1 MSQANQNTIK
11 TFDIEAIAKLY
22 AIELAKGR
30 EGVSPEPKDY
40 HYRFAEAV
48 YTKNAYGLD
57 HLANGLND
65 IGKKVFTEVTGI
77 KLPRTQGATWAALMD
92 WAGINPFQDAADRA
106 KGQVEREK
114 RFLKERNVSVSET
127 VYEGFDEAIK
137 NGAREIKSISGSRY
151 LTDGVKVINL
161 SARGT
166 GYTLMVDYIKAR
178 IKYQV
183 ALEALENAAAGE
195 NQLSKAA

>member
-1 MSQANQNTIK
+1 MSQENPNTIK
-11 TFDIEAIAKLY
+11 TFDKEAIASLY
-22 AIELAKGR
+22 AMELAKGR
-30 EGVSPEPKDY
+30 EGVSPDPKDY

-48 YTKNAYGLD
+48 YTKNAYGLE

-65 IGKKVFTEVTGI
+65 TGKKVFTEVTGI
-77 KLPRTQGATWAALMD
+77 KLPRTQEATWAALMD
-92 WAGINPFQDAADRA
+92 WAGINPLQDAADRA

-114 RFLKERNVSVSET
+114 RFLKERNVSVGES
-127 VYEGFDEAIK
+127 VYAGFDEAIK
-137 NGAREIKSISGSRY
+137 NGAREIKKISGSRY

-183 ALEALENAAAGE
+183 ALEALENAAAGQ

>member
-1 MSQANQNTIK
+1 MSQANQNNSK
-11 TFDIEAIAKLY
+11 TLDKEAIASLY
-22 AIELAKGR
+22 AMELAKGR

-48 YTKNAYGLD
+48 FTKNAYGLE

-65 IGKKVFTEVTGI
+65 NGKKVFAEVTGI
-77 KLPRTQGATWAALMD
+77 KLPRTQQATWAALMD
-92 WAGINPFQDAADRA
+92 WAGINPLQDAADRA

-114 RFLKERNVSVSET
+114 RFLTERKVLVSDAEYQHIDSLIE
-127 VYEGFDEAIK
+127 EGF
-137 NGAREIKSISGSRY
+137 REIKSINGARYFTNGSSG
-151 LTDGVKVINL
+151 INM
-161 SARGT
+161 SKRGT
-166 GYTLMVDYIKAR
+166 GMHHLIDYIKAR
-178 IKYQV
+178 IKYKV